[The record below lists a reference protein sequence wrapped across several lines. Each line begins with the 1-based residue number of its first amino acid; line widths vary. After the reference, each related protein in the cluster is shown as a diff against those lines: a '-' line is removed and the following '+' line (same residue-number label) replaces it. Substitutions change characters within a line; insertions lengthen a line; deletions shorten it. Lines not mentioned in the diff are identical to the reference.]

1 MNDFDIEFESMPD
14 LEMEDVAMDM
24 DFSAGFLEDHDNR
37 YINPKP
43 RKQIPDRML
52 KYDNAINLAK
62 SIEIGTGSR
71 SHVLLAGNFIMG
83 DFIEALFVEKNIH
96 TKRLSVSTLSMS
108 ENNIDSFKNLI
119 DGGYIDNID
128 LIVSGYFFS
137 HERNALVPYM
147 IEELDRDDKF
157 QMAVAGTHTKICLFE
172 TDGGKK
178 FVIHGSANLRSSDNI
193 EQITVE
199 ETPELYD
206 FYKEFHDRIINDY
219 SIINKDKRG
228 KELWQAIVT
237 KEEGKEERPQNQGM
251 FQGQKAG
258 TASKSTLRS
267 SPRKADYHFKQFAE

>member
-1 MNDFDIEFESMPD
+1 MNDFDLEIEGMPE
-14 LEMEDVAMDM
+14 LEMADMDM
-24 DFSAGFLEDHDNR
+24 DFSTDFLEEHNNR

-43 RKQIPDRML
+43 RKQIPDRIL
-52 KYDNAINLAK
+52 KFDNAINLAK
-62 SIEIGTGSR
+62 SIEMGIGSR

-119 DGGYIDNID
+119 DSGYIDNLD
-128 LIVSGYFFS
+128 LIVSSYFFS
-137 HERNALVPYM
+137 HERNALIPYM
-147 IEELDRDDKF
+147 FEELDRDDKF

-178 FVIHGSANLRSSDNI
+178 FVIHGSSNLRSSDSI

-228 KELWQAIVT
+228 KELWQAIVI
-237 KEEGKEERPQNQGM
+237 KEERKEERPQNQGM
-251 FQGQKAG
+251 SQRQKAG
-258 TASKSTLRS
+258 TARKSTLQS
-267 SPRKADYHFKQFAE
+267 SSRPANHHFKTFAE